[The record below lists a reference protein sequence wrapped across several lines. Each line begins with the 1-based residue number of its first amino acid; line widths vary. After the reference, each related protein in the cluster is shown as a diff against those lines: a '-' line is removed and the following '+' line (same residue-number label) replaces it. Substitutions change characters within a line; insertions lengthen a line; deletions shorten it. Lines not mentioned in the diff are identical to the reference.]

1 MAPPATSTPPTTAH
15 NHNEEKSRIMNPCC
29 RMISSSAAFRWWANT
44 SSIVLPQYRFMHTA
58 SRRAV
63 INRQFTSVSTLQIH
77 SWCCPPQATETK
89 RFHIGRTELRRHISS
104 NTNGSNDDLTG
115 NPHDIITSTAATTE
129 WKRNHYRKIGDKF
142 QPNIKDNSDIDSSE
156 TTSSDRYPEP
166 MKIDSYEDVQ
176 PMWKEME
183 SRVTRR
189 RSLTIEQR
197 DGVSGRRNVRRS
209 DEDVWLEAG
218 VYDGGSKSPKG
229 GGETE
234 K

>member
-1 MAPPATSTPPTTAH
+1 
-15 NHNEEKSRIMNPCC
+15 MNPSC
-29 RMISSSAAFRWWANT
+29 RMISSSAALECRWWANT
-44 SSIVLPQYRFMHTA
+44 SSIRLKASSPA
-58 SRRAV
+58 ALSRR
-63 INRQFTSVSTLQIH
+63 FTSTLQIH
-77 SWCCPPQATETK
+77 CCRYPLRAIETN
-89 RFHIGRTELRRHISS
+89 RFHIGRRTELRRHLSS
-104 NTNGSNDDLTG
+104 NTNGSNDDLKG
-115 NPHDIITSTAATTE
+115 NTHDIITSTAATTE

-142 QPNIKDNSDIDSSE
+142 QPNIKDDSNTSNSSE
-156 TTSSDRYPEP
+156 TTTSSDHRYPEP
-166 MKIDSYEDVQ
+166 MKIDNYEDVQ

-197 DGVSGRRNVRRS
+197 DGVSGRRNVRKS

-218 VYDGGSKSPKG
+218 VYDGGGKSPRG